1 MIKAPPQSGGSPP
14 AGPTHQVC
22 KPQRRLL
29 GLSEPKSSILS
40 IQGVPALCHPGDQP
54 LPLSQP
60 SPCLGPKGILRVRT
74 RSNPGSNLGSN
85 PRVTA
90 MGYLKDVQPKRCFSI
105 LRFTSNSHPP
115 HLEVSS
121 FPGSSKGR
129 RVAWSLMSTCQC
141 IPFLEV
147 QCPRLWRSSQSRSS
161 QTTNRTATCACVVFL
176 AQQVSSVAT
185 SQVELHIP

>member
-1 MIKAPPQSGGSPP
+1 MY
-14 AGPTHQVC
+14 
-22 KPQRRLL
+22 RLT
-29 GLSEPKSSILS
+29 
-40 IQGVPALCHPGDQP
+40 
-54 LPLSQP
+54 LSQP

-129 RVAWSLMSTCQC
+129 RVAWSHELLKRVKGDTYSPNAQLQQVTCQC

-147 QCPRLWRSSQSRSS
+147 QCPRLWRPSQSRSS
-161 QTTNRTATCACVVFL
+161 QTTKHTAT
-176 AQQVSSVAT
+176 
-185 SQVELHIP
+185 